1 LLYYLLFKILV
12 KTLVK
17 VMWVSLFVQ
26 RVRELRQKP
35 RSESMPSSGSS
46 QS

>member
-1 LLYYLLFKILV
+1 MLYYLLFKILV

-26 RVRELRQKP
+26 RVRELHQKP
-35 RSESMPSSGSS
+35 KSESISSTGSS
-46 QS
+46 HT